1 MSFFYVTVEV
11 IQTVTVDV
19 EADSAKEAKVK
30 ACDIVAKA
38 GPDVEYNTWYAEATN
53 VAEEEDAEEEDDA

>member
-1 MSFFYVTVEV
+1 MPLFYVTVEV

-53 VAEEEDAEEEDDA
+53 VAEEEEVDDDDD